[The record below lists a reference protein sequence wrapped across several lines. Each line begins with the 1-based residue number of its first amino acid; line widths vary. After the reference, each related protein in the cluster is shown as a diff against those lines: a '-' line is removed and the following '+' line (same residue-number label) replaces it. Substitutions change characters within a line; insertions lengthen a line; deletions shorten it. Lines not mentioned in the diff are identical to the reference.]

1 MTKKD
6 LIKWVEAK
14 RNEVVAKANEEENTL
29 QTELYQ
35 KHLNAMGVDD
45 FINKITPIFDQ
56 LLKEYDQFFEK
67 IDNMEDVS
75 ISRYG
80 YSGCCYR
87 RVEEM
92 TDKRKAK
99 NNITDVIHFGNGHAF
114 KQEARKLQEETKKV
128 SATYE
133 TVIQT
138 VKNLPTAKDGIEYL
152 KKLGFNVAEIQ
163 PVQQKQLPATL
174 GTNVDIRYL
183 MLSLK

>member
-14 RNEVVAKANEEENTL
+14 RNEAVAKAKEEENAL
-29 QTELYQ
+29 HDELYQ
-35 KHLNAMGVDD
+35 KHLSAMGVDD
-45 FINKITPIFDQ
+45 FINKITPLFDQ
-56 LLKEYDQFFEK
+56 LLKEYAQFFDK
-67 IDNMEDVS
+67 IDNMEGVS
-75 ISRYG
+75 ISKFG
-80 YSGCCYR
+80 YSGCCYN

-92 TDKRKAK
+92 TDKRRAK
-99 NNITDVIHFGNGHAF
+99 NNITDVIHFDHDHAF
-114 KQEARKLQEETKKV
+114 KQEMHKLHEETMKV
-128 SATYE
+128 FTTYE

-138 VKNLPTAKDGIEYL
+138 VKHLPTAKDGIEYL

-183 MLSLK
+183 MLKK